1 MQTLK
6 RASLYIFYGLLA
18 YIPFHI
24 FLSTWLGT
32 SFGLLEFTKI
42 FKDIF
47 MLIGA
52 TLAFIPSVTKP
63 WFKQL
68 LKDRLVQLILAY
80 ATLTVLLAFVRPTDP
95 DAEVLG
101 LVYNTRF
108 LLFFLY
114 AVLLTR
120 LFDVKHLQR
129 RAIQIVVVSGV
140 VVLLFG
146 ILQYTVLSSS
156 ALTHVGYSRE
166 NGVLPAF
173 FIDDKPDLE
182 RVMSTLRDPN
192 SLGSYILIISGLA
205 LAALR
210 KLKNPDVK
218 RAAKG
223 VLAISVLCLWF
234 TFSRSAWLG
243 FALTVGVIAGV
254 CLYSK
259 KRITLKKSH
268 VSIAVVAL
276 LLSGA
281 GLYAV
286 RDSYFM
292 QNVVFHADDSTVL
305 EDPNQ
310 LRVRFWQESVQ
321 DISSNPVGGGPG
333 TAGLAS
339 IKNNVQGTVLNENY
353 YLQLATEVG
362 VVGLA
367 LFVAIVAVCA
377 YRLWGL
383 RKSTIAVGLLAS
395 LVGLT
400 FTNVL
405 VHIWSNEAV
414 AYTWWGLAGLVVV
427 VGPSKLRNTR
437 RA

>member
-1 MQTLK
+1 MDFLK
-6 RASLYIFYGLLA
+6 RTSLYIFYGLLA

-24 FLSTWLGT
+24 FLSTWIGS
-32 SFGLLEFTKI
+32 SFEILETTKVA
-42 FKDIF
+42 KDIVM
-47 MLIGA
+47 MLGA
-52 TLAFIPSVTKP
+52 TCAFIPSVTQP
-63 WFKQL
+63 WFKKL
-68 LKDRLVQLILAY
+68 LKDRLVQLILVY
-80 ATLTVLLAFVRPTDP
+80 AALTVLLALVRPTDQ

-120 LFDVKHLQR
+120 LFDVKHLQK
-129 RAIQIVVVSGV
+129 RAVQIVIASGV
-140 VVLLFG
+140 AVLLFG
-146 ILQYTVLSSS
+146 VLQYTVLSST

-210 KLKNPDVK
+210 KLKNPDIK

-223 VLAISVLCLWF
+223 VLALSVLCLWF

-243 FALTVGVIAGV
+243 FILTVGVVAVI

-259 KRITLKKSH
+259 KRINFKKSY
-268 VSIAVVAL
+268 VAIAVATL
-276 LLSGA
+276 LALSGGVFVA
-281 GLYAV
+281 
-286 RDSYFM
+286 RDSYFI

-310 LRVRFWQESVQ
+310 LRVRFWQESAE
-321 DISSNPVGGGPG
+321 DIATNPTGNGPG

-339 IKNNVQGTVLNENY
+339 IKNDVQGTVLNENY
-353 YLQLATEVG
+353 YLQIATETG
-362 VVGLA
+362 IAGLA
-367 LFVAIVAVCA
+367 LFLTIIGMCM
-377 YRLWGL
+377 YRLWSL
-383 RKSTIAVGLLAS
+383 RASTIAVGLLAS

-400 FTNVL
+400 FTNIL

-414 AYTWWGLAGLVVV
+414 AYTWWGLAGLIIL
-427 VGPSKLRNTR
+427 GIPSKLRNTR
-437 RA
+437 RS

>member
-1 MQTLK
+1 MDFLK
-6 RASLYIFYGLLA
+6 RTSLYIFYGILA

-24 FLSTWLGT
+24 FLSTWVGS
-32 SFGLLEFTKI
+32 SFGILETTKVAKDVVLL
-42 FKDIF
+42 
-47 MLIGA
+47 LGA
-52 TLAFIPSVTKP
+52 VLAFIPSVTKP

-80 ATLTVLLAFVRPTDP
+80 AALTVLLAMVRPTDQ

-114 AVLLTR
+114 AVLLTH
-120 LFDVKHLQR
+120 LFDVKHLQK
-129 RAIQIVVVSGV
+129 RAIQIVVASGV

-146 ILQYTVLSSS
+146 ILQYTVLPSG
-156 ALTHVGYSRE
+156 ALNHVGYRRA

-210 KLKNPDVK
+210 KLKNPDIK

-223 VLAISVLCLWF
+223 VLALCVLCLWF

-243 FALTVGVIAGV
+243 FVLTVAVIAGV

-259 KRITLKKSH
+259 KRIALKKSY
-268 VSIAVVAL
+268 VAIAAVVS
-276 LLSGA
+276 LSLSIV
-281 GLYAV
+281 LYAA
-286 RDSYFM
+286 RDSYFI
-292 QNVVFHADDSTVL
+292 QNVVFHADSSTVL

-310 LRVRFWQESVQ
+310 LRVRFWQESAEN
-321 DISSNPVGGGPG
+321 IAANPLGEGPG

-339 IKNNVQGTVLNENY
+339 IKNDVQGTILNENY
-353 YLQLATEVG
+353 YLQIATETG
-362 VVGLA
+362 LVGLA
-367 LFVAIVAVCA
+367 LFVAIIGVCIK
-377 YRLWGL
+377 RLWKL
-383 RKSTIAVGLLAS
+383 RKSTIAIGLLAG

-400 FTNVL
+400 FTNIL

-414 AYTWWGLAGLVVV
+414 AYTWWGLAGLV
-427 VGPSKLRNTR
+427 LFANRNSDNKHKN
-437 RA
+437 